1 MIFGYR
7 LQLWQCI
14 EAGCLMAPLCGTAPL
29 LGLHLLLGYHY
40 DYAIHGVRIRLHMS

>member
-14 EAGCLMAPLCGTAPL
+14 EAGCLTAAPL
-29 LGLHLLLGYHY
+29 LGLRLLLGYHY